1 MTETKSTDMNT
12 ARKLT
17 RIDQDLQALVGMMAL
32 VNISDN
38 EIKSFFVNQTL
49 SPVIES
55 LRNSITDIENLSD
68 GLVELDK

>member
-1 MTETKSTDMNT
+1 MTETKNTDMAT

-17 RIDQDLQALVGMMAL
+17 RIAQNLQALVGMMAL
-32 VNISDN
+32 VNISDAD
-38 EIKSFFVNQTL
+38 IKSFFVNQSL
-49 SPVIES
+49 SQVIES

>member
-1 MTETKSTDMNT
+1 MTGTENTDMAT

-17 RIDQDLQALVGMMAL
+17 RIGQDLQALVGMMAL
-32 VNISDN
+32 VNISDDN
-38 EIKSFFVNQTL
+38 IKSFFVNETL
-49 SPVIES
+49 SQVIES